1 MSQSYTKKDTIKSL
15 RRIDLEFLPRDN
27 TLYST
32 LSHLTRSPIF
42 GVEGKQAI
50 FFPKQETYTPLMK
63 HSAT

>member
-1 MSQSYTKKDTIKSL
+1 MFANVEILKLVRDQYS
-15 RRIDLEFLPRDN
+15 EFLSVVFFHEGF
-27 TLYST
+27 ST